1 MYSNNISLTIL
12 GFFNLQNKIKPYGT
26 PYPHITLIFQQGI
39 SIESEPQQLL
49 GVSLLKQNNIAVDKE
64 GGGGRD
70 KQIVIQYK

>member
-1 MYSNNISLTIL
+1 MVPHL
-12 GFFNLQNKIKPYGT
+12 
-26 PYPHITLIFQQGI
+26 HITLIFQQGI

>member
-1 MYSNNISLTIL
+1 MV
-12 GFFNLQNKIKPYGT
+12 
-26 PYPHITLIFQQGI
+26 PHLNITLIFQQGI

-64 GGGGRD
+64 GGGRGGRD